1 MAQLGSD
8 VVKLGD
14 PKTKYGKYILGE
26 PHAPNKHM
34 IPMPGVT
41 PEKMQEMMKK
51 GPPTLKVN
59 GNLINTISIEF
70 AFVGNTKP
78 SDPKQPGHPSHKH
91 DVDEFIY
98 FHGADPNNM
107 LDFGAEIE
115 IILGAGK
122 DEEKHIINKACVV
135 YVPAGLYH
143 LPITFKKVTKPIF
156 WGHILMAPDYTETR
170 L

>member
-1 MAQLGSD
+1 MAELGSD

-14 PKTKYGKYILGE
+14 PNTKYGKYILGE

-34 IPMPGVT
+34 IPMPGMT
-41 PEKMQEMMKK
+41 LEKMQEMMKK
-51 GPPTLKVN
+51 GAPTLKVN
-59 GNLINTISIEF
+59 GNSIEF
-70 AFVGNTKP
+70 AFVGTTKP

-91 DVDEFIY
+91 DVDEY
-98 FHGADPNNM
+98 VWFHGADPNNI

-115 IILGAGK
+115 LIMGAGE
-122 DEEKHIINKACVV
+122 DEEKHFINQACVV